1 MKQQDSTRL
10 TLDLS
15 SADAHTQPLHLS
27 MHRHRRVGL
36 VLVAAL
42 SILAGMTDAIGF
54 LSAGDYVSFMSGNTT
69 RLAVAVALGDST
81 TLLRLLLIIGLF
93 ILGNALGIVVVR
105 VSGRRALPLLLLT
118 SALLAAAAGWST
130 GGLPGS
136 VLLPLV
142 AAVLAMGMINAAV
155 EQVNGQSI
163 GLTYVTGALSRLGRG
178 LGRWLLGER
187 HSGWLMQAI
196 PWGGMLGGAIM
207 GAWLQHHLGLKALF
221 VSSAWAAL
229 IGLASL
235 WIPRRWQLHY
245 MPK

>member
-1 MKQQDSTRL
+1 MKQQDSTCL

-15 SADAHTQPLHLS
+15 SADAHTQPLYLS

-81 TLLRLLLIIGLF
+81 TLLRLFLIVALF
-93 ILGNALGIVVVR
+93 VLGNALGIVVVR

-118 SALLAAAAGWST
+118 SALLAAAGWCT

-196 PWGGMLGGAIM
+196 PWGGMLAGATM

>member
-1 MKQQDSTRL
+1 
-10 TLDLS
+10 
-15 SADAHTQPLHLS
+15 

-155 EQVNGQSI
+155 EQVNRQSI

-178 LGRWLLGER
+178 LGRWL
-187 HSGWLMQAI
+187 MQAI

-207 GAWLQHHLGLKALF
+207 GAWLQYHLGFKALF
-221 VSSAWAAL
+221 ISSAWAAL